1 MVSLEMMLWM
11 ADPLHTEM
19 ILSILKTSEMVA
31 VILIRSIQFCNL
43 QNNENKIP
51 TLVVPEFLIFFLF
64 GQIL

>member
-1 MVSLEMMLWM
+1 M